1 MQASIH
7 FFIISRSFLLI
18 MRNVSDKSC
27 RGNQNTHFKFNNF
40 FFLNRAVYVM
50 MWKNMVQPGR
60 TYMTIWRMRIA
71 CCIPKAKN
79 TYSEY
84 VILTAFLLQQ
94 WLQSRSSV
102 LRYMYI
108 TVNIFGWKVLS
119 VRAAAH
125 SRMYAIKF
133 FFFVK
138 TPFFSRRG

>member
-1 MQASIH
+1 MLWSI
-7 FFIISRSFLLI
+7 
-18 MRNVSDKSC
+18 
-27 RGNQNTHFKFNNF
+27 TF
-40 FFLNRAVYVM
+40 FFFENRAVYEI

-71 CCIPKAKN
+71 CRIPKAKN

-94 WLQSRSSV
+94 WLQARSSV

-108 TVNIFGWKVLS
+108 TVSIFGWKALS

-133 FFFVK
+133 TFLLK
-138 TPFFSRRG
+138 PPFFREGVDENMGHSHVRQKPKLSKNACLENNLSVHH